1 MQSRMKNRHKRAS
14 TMRKRMASSVP
25 REERQPVHS
34 PPGSVLVYALDMKLT
49 RRFDESEPGD
59 AIDRVRAL
67 FGMLRPLQKG
77 VA

>member
-1 MQSRMKNRHKRAS
+1 RDD
-14 TMRKRMASSVP
+14 TPLDPRKIIPLVGQP
-25 REERQPVHS
+25 RS
-34 PPGSVLVYALDMKLT
+34 PWKITPDMKLT